1 MCSGPTLFLCC
12 ACIYFTWGQH
22 VDTLVELW
30 SPLQCLLVQIW
41 LIVLGWCERM
51 SLCANK
57 QTWEWGWEKAH
68 TNPGGC
74 DVRRAGGVCG
84 VRESSPHAGRP
95 GLSGLDHMCLEGVRG
110 SEKKKTL
117 VKDFGAERQCLQNGK
132 FDYIWRAKWR
142 KHKTAL

>member
-1 MCSGPTLFLCC
+1 M
-12 ACIYFTWGQH
+12 
-22 VDTLVELW
+22 
-30 SPLQCLLVQIW
+30 
-41 LIVLGWCERM
+41 RM
-51 SLCANK
+51 RK
-57 QTWEWGWEKAH
+57 
-68 TNPGGC
+68 NPGGC